1 MSSSL
6 EERLQGVWHQHLERL
21 KRAEEDLSTEEHGLH
36 YSVPRIVAIGEESS
50 GKSSTLERLAMLE
63 CFPSDMRMCTRMP
76 IELRLRYRPA
86 NKIPQEFLE
95 TGFVMMSL
103 VRGPN
108 SSLPEATGGPM
119 KPSEV
124 ETQVR
129 TWMEDVV
136 REQNMV

>member
-1 MSSSL
+1 MWPCAC
-6 EERLQGVWHQHLERL
+6 GHVH
-21 KRAEEDLSTEEHGLH
+21 
-36 YSVPRIVAIGEESS
+36 VRICMHA
-50 GKSSTLERLAMLE
+50 
-63 CFPSDMRMCTRMP
+63 PMCMRMP

-95 TGFVMMSL
+95 TGFLMMSL
-103 VRGPN
+103 ARGPN

-136 REQNMV
+136 REHGQNFIRRIQFAGQGL